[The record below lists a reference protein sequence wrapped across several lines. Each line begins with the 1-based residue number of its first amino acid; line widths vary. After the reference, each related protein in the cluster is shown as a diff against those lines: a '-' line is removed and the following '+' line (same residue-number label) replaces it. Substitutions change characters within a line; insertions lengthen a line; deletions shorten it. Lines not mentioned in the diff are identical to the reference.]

1 MYVPINQYKCIWCI
15 IFDVRFYIC
24 FQKNYDTIFTVV
36 LDDKLVYTQSTVY
49 RFWQMS
55 NVSPFFSVEHE
66 IYKFHIHCGEH
77 LKFCMFTRK
86 GFHFIWLHSLRK
98 HIKTGSRMCWLLG
111 SSSFFFIL
119 LNSINGWH
127 KNRLV
132 PYCLWSFVFV
142 MLNNRRWGK
151 QQIGQHATQSI
162 STNIAWMW
170 NCAVANRIKIVY
182 CFSKYH
188 IFYLNSWLWELPC
201 VIIMA
206 HLSPMNIKW
215 PKYWKYFQLRC

>member
-111 SSSFFFIL
+111 SSSSSFFLFYWIPL
-119 LNSINGWH
+119 
-127 KNRLV
+127 
-132 PYCLWSFVFV
+132 
-142 MLNNRRWGK
+142 M
-151 QQIGQHATQSI
+151 AD
-162 STNIAWMW
+162 
-170 NCAVANRIKIVY
+170 IKIDLFRIVCGVLY
-182 CFSKYH
+182 LLCWIIGGGESSKLANTQRNQYRPILH
-188 IFYLNSWLWELPC
+188 GCRI
-201 VIIMA
+201 V
-206 HLSPMNIKW
+206 
-215 PKYWKYFQLRC
+215 R